1 MGDHR
6 SLIVIG
12 LLAAALSAPALAA
25 PRVVTLGADATG
37 DKDPITS
44 CGSLA
49 ASPYETTWE
58 GHGLKDT
65 EIFLDGAMSTCEAA
79 LAAAPDSIEIKAWL
93 GRVYRLV
100 GRYKDAARLLQEAA
114 DSSSLLGIYEL
125 SVLKS
130 TPMIDGGDDA
140 QAVALLQQAAQEE
153 FVPALDDLAKRYE
166 SGTGVDRNSDEALRL
181 YRKAADKGDGLALY
195 KVGTAYQNGAGV
207 KQDFG
212 KARSFFQKAVDA
224 GEPKGYAGL
233 GGLYQNGQGV
243 ETDNTKAAELYQKG
257 ADQTEPQSETA
268 LAFLY
273 EQGLGVEQSYEKS
286 FALLSDAANQND
298 GFGQAALALHYLF
311 GQGVEVDMVKAQNL
325 AFAAQQKQV
334 AYANG
339 ILGYIYAEGLGTE
352 RDLSSA
358 LNYFQLGS
366 DAGDEYSAKRLEVTK
381 LEVAC
386 QDAAGSPYEPGGVG
400 HGVEFSAIDPDSA
413 ASTCQA
419 ALDANPESIGDK
431 VWLGRVFLKAK
442 RFGDALPL
450 LKLGA
455 DKGNV
460 LAQATYAD
468 LLLNGVGVDADPA
481 AAIKLYEVAA
491 EKSYAPAQYALGTVY
506 AEGAGVE
513 ADPVQAAVWL
523 KRALNNGLEKA
534 REQLASLEG
543 QDESAV
549 SFDMTGFGR
558 EGPAY

>member
-166 SGTGVDRNSDEALRL
+166 NGTGVDRNPDEALRL

-195 KVGTAYQNGAGV
+195 KVGTA
-207 KQDFG
+207 
-212 KARSFFQKAVDA
+212 
-224 GEPKGYAGL
+224 
-233 GGLYQNGQGV
+233 YQNGQGV

-268 LAFLY
+268 LAYLY

-481 AAIKLYEVAA
+481 AAIKLYEMAA

-513 ADPVQAAVWL
+513 ADPVQAAAWF